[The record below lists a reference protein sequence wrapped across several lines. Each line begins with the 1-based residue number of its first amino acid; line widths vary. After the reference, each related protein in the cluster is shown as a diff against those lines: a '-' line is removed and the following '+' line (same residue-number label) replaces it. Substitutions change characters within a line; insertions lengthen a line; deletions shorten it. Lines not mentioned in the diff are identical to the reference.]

1 LRFPE
6 DDAIVVESRG
16 RQKDVPM
23 ERQRVPEALQ
33 QRLGPEGTAGLLHL
47 LADVRKEC
55 VTDVIT
61 VVGDRF
67 ERRLVEETSTLRLE
81 MSQGFAALRQ
91 EMAASTADLR
101 QEMAAAT
108 AGLRQEMAAATA
120 SLRQEMA
127 AATAGLRQEMAAA
140 TAGLRHD
147 MATGTAGLRQ
157 EMADQKFDILKWAF
171 LFWVGQFFAVASLM
185 AVLIRVLR
193 S

>member
-1 LRFPE
+1 
-6 DDAIVVESRG
+6 
-16 RQKDVPM
+16 M

-47 LADVRKEC
+47 LAHIRKEC
-55 VTDVIT
+55 VADVIT

-67 ERRLVEETSTLRLE
+67 ERRLVEETSALRLE

-91 EMAASTADLR
+91 DMAASTAGLRQDMAASTADLR
-101 QEMAAAT
+101 QDMAAST
-108 AGLRQEMAAATA
+108 AGLRQEMAASTGA
-120 SLRQEMA
+120 LRQELA
-127 AATAGLRQEMAAA
+127 GATAGLRQEVATGIAGLRQEMAAGSA
-140 TAGLRHD
+140 I
-147 MATGTAGLRQ
+147 LRQ

-185 AVLIRVLR
+185 AVLIRALR